1 MTSNSERR
9 MLGRTE
15 LSKYI
20 NPQVLPQQTGCDLS
34 DLDDFILKELVDNA
48 LDACDETS
56 TPTVDIVFDTDQFLT
71 LTVKDNGIGLT
82 QDRVEKIM
90 DFNKSYSTKSYYKY
104 PTRGALGNAL
114 KCVIGAPYALCK
126 TQNLPHISDPFK
138 IVSHGKEHNIQLK
151 VNESEESF
159 KPEMTIREI
168 EPKTGSEIS
177 VTLPIYNNIFGWNS
191 DYQRLIRGYA
201 LFDPDIDI
209 SLTLRHARE
218 SDSPIIIRYHP
229 IEKASKKFSG
239 TSSIHWY
246 SDAEFK
252 ELIRATIL
260 DIKSGGKNETVKQ
273 FITGF
278 RGLSSDRLATKII
291 REINRQQFDI
301 RLLKDLEDK
310 DELILQLYEAMK
322 KYSKEPS
329 SSVLGE
335 IGKTQLYHRI
345 DQIYGILDPRWFNYK
360 KRRRIFKYDGAST
373 PYVLEVAVAAVK
385 TNIVQIHMGINHS
398 PCLGNPFSET
408 NLFWKDSQGKD
419 QQTYGIGSFLEKYD
433 ISPQTPIVLV
443 VHLICPSVKY
453 KSYGKSEIDTA
464 PFQDDLATLL
474 YKACKFYPK
483 AKKRIEKALKGG
495 TSQNIDTIKQ
505 AVFIAL
511 PSAIDHTSSHGKY
524 KFKVRQ
530 LWYKVRALLPPDLV
544 PEYDYFTPKLT
555 SEYEERFGKIPGM
568 LKEANAELHVPHQ
581 DTVIP
586 LSTEEV
592 ESYEVPDHVYN
603 KILYVEKRGFKD
615 VLIANNFHNKYDIAI
630 IGAQGQSSFDTRK
643 LLRKI
648 AGKGDIIILCVHDAD
663 IGGCMISY
671 TLANPSKLLKDH
683 RVKVIDLGLSPRE
696 AMELGLPTEE
706 ARIENEIPKELL
718 AFLEPEE
725 IEFLRGTPAPP
736 NSKYKYIG
744 KRVELNAFT
753 PEEFINWLTKKLE
766 EHRIKEKV
774 CPPSEVIADKAQTTL
789 REGLE
794 KVISQSIIDAVGGK
808 SLVGRLM
815 SETYQERNL
824 QNLNL
829 EPNVK
834 DELKSYPEEG
844 WAEIVETLVHSH
856 LAKISNDP
864 TVRNKTLQRI
874 IAHLQ
879 KISNLSGPV
888 SNLNGK

>member
-1 MTSNSERR
+1 VTSNSERR

-48 LDACDETS
+48 LDACDEPS
-56 TPTVDIVFDTDQFLT
+56 TPTVDIVFDTDQLLT
-71 LTVKDNGIGLT
+71 LTVRDNGIGLT
-82 QDRVEKIM
+82 QGRVKKIM
-90 DFNKSYSTKSYYKY
+90 DFNKSYSTKSCYKY

-126 TQNLPHISDPFK
+126 THNLSYISYPFK
-138 IVSHGKEHNIQLK
+138 IVSHGKEHRIQLK

-159 KPEMTIREI
+159 KPETTNREI
-168 EPKTGSEIS
+168 EPKTGSEVS
-177 VTLPIYNNIFGWNS
+177 VTLPIYDDIWGWNS
-191 DYQRLIRGYA
+191 TYPRLTKGYA
-201 LFDPDIDI
+201 LFNPDMDI
-209 SLTLRHARE
+209 SLTVRHAKQ
-218 SDSPIIIRYHP
+218 SASPLIERYQP
-229 IEKASKKFSG
+229 TGKASKKFSG

-246 SDAEFK
+246 SDVEFK

-278 RGLSSDRLATKII
+278 RGLSSDRLATKVS

-301 RLLKDLEDK
+301 RLLTDLEDK

-345 DQIYGILDPRWFNYK
+345 DQVYGILDPRWFNYK
-360 KRRRIFKYDGAST
+360 KRRGIFKHDGASI

-408 NLFWKDSQGKD
+408 YLSWKDSQGKD
-419 QQTYGIGSFLEKYD
+419 QETYGIGSFLEKYD

-453 KSYGKSEIDTA
+453 KSYGKSEIDTI
-464 PFQDDLATLL
+464 PLQDHLATLL

-495 TSQNIDTIKQ
+495 ASQNDTIKQ

-530 LWYKVRALLPPDLV
+530 LWYKVRALLPLDLG

-568 LKEANAELHVPHQ
+568 LKEANAELHVSH
-581 DTVIP
+581 DDKVIP

-592 ESYEVPDHVYN
+592 ESYEVPDHLYN

-615 VLIANNFHNKYDIAI
+615 VLIANNFQNKYDIAI

-648 AGKGDIIILCVHDAD
+648 DAKNDITILCVHDAD
-663 IGGCMISY
+663 SGGCMISY

-683 RVKVIDLGLSPRE
+683 RIKVIDLGLRPRE

-706 ARIENEIPKELL
+706 ARIENEIQKELL
-718 AFLEPEE
+718 TFLEPEE

-736 NSKYKYIG
+736 NAKHKYIG

-753 PEEFINWLTKKLE
+753 PEEFINWVTKKLE
-766 EHRIKEKV
+766 KHGIKEKV

-789 REGLE
+789 KEGLE
-794 KVISQSIIDAVGGK
+794 KVVSQSIIEAVGGK
-808 SLVGRLM
+808 SLVKGIM
-815 SETYQERNL
+815 GENYQERNL
-824 QNLNL
+824 QSLDL
-829 EPNVK
+829 ESNVK
-834 DELKSYPEEG
+834 DALKSYPEEG
-844 WAEIVETLVHSH
+844 WAEIVEALVHSH

-864 TVRNKTLQRI
+864 TVRNKILQRI

-879 KISNLSGPV
+879 KMSNLSHPI
-888 SNLNGK
+888 SKLNGK